1 MIFNSFAFAIFLPLV
16 FAAHWGLQWVM
27 PASRTRF
34 QNIVIII
41 ASCVFY
47 GWWDVRFLSLI
58 LLSTVLDFT
67 IGLLLDREPRQG
79 RRRTLI
85 QLSVVLNVA
94 ILAVFKYFNFF
105 IDSFVVF
112 VDAFGFQANVPTLQI
127 ILPLGISFYTFH
139 NLSYTIDV
147 YHDKLKATR
156 DPLAFFAFVI
166 FFPQLV
172 AGPIARA
179 AKLLPQFY
187 ESRVFVPQAAVEG
200 FRQALWG
207 MAKKVVVADNLAS
220 HVNTIFRNYE
230 SMDGVLLAWGAVL
243 FTVQLYCDFSGYSDI
258 AIGTAKLFGIN
269 LSTNFRYPFFSTN
282 IADFWRRW
290 HISLST
296 WFRDF
301 IYVPLGGR
309 VLSRIV
315 TARNVIVTFCIS
327 GLWHGAAWKFVVWG
341 FLHGAY
347 YLVWLLVRPNR
358 TAPPEEPRF
367 RLMPAPTELIAMA
380 TTFALVTVAFV
391 FFRAESLT
399 HAYQYLLRGV
409 THPFEP
415 IEARHGAALAYVFPM
430 IAIEWIQR
438 QRVHGLD
445 VQHMPVAVR
454 WSMYLLTALA
464 VLEFGN
470 FGEVEFIYFQF

>member
-16 FAAHWGLQWVM
+16 FAVHWGFHPRL
-27 PASRTRF
+27 PASRARF
-34 QNIVIII
+34 QNIVIVI
-41 ASCVFY
+41 ASCIFY
-47 GWWDVRFLSLI
+47 GWWDFRFLSLI
-58 LLSTVLDFT
+58 LLSTVIDFT
-67 IGLLLDREPRQG
+67 VGLLLEAESRQE
-79 RRRTLI
+79 RRRALI
-85 QLSVVLNVA
+85 QLSVILNIA

-105 IDSFVVF
+105 LDSFAEF
-112 VDAFGFQANVPTLQI
+112 VQAFGFDANLPTLRI

-147 YHDKLKATR
+147 YHRKLRATR

-179 AKLLPQFY
+179 AHLLPQFF
-187 ESRVFVPQAAVEG
+187 EERVFVPNGAIEG

-207 MAKKVVVADNLAS
+207 MAKKVVIADNLAP
-220 HVNTIFRNYE
+220 HVNAIFRNYQ
-230 SMDGVLLAWGAVL
+230 SLDGLVLAWGSVL
-243 FTVQLYCDFSGYSDI
+243 FTIQLYCDFSGYSDI
-258 AIGTAKLFGIN
+258 AIGTGKLFGIN
-269 LSTNFRYPFFSTN
+269 LATNFRYPFFATN

-301 IYVPLGGR
+301 VYVPLGGR
-309 VLSRIV
+309 VMSRLI
-315 TARNVIVTFCIS
+315 TARNVMVTFCIS

-347 YLVWLLVRPNR
+347 YLVWLLARPSR
-358 TAPPEEPRF
+358 AAPATEPRS
-367 RLMPAPTELIAMA
+367 RLLPAPTELMAMV
-380 TTFALVTVAFV
+380 TTFALVTFAFV
-391 FFRAESLT
+391 FFRAESLH
-399 HAYQYLLRGV
+399 HAYHYLLRGV
-409 THPFEP
+409 THPVEP
-415 IEARHGAALAYVFPM
+415 IELRHGVALAYVFPLM
-430 IAIEWIQR
+430 ALEWVQR

-445 VQHMPVAVR
+445 VQHLPVAIR
-454 WSMYLLTALA
+454 WSLYLLTALA

-470 FGEVEFIYFQF
+470 FREVQFIYFQF